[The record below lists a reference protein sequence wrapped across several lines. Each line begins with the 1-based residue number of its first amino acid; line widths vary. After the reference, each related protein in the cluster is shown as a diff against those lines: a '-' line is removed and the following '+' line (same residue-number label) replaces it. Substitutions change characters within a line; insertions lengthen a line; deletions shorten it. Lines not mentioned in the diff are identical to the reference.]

1 MTQVTHV
8 IIDMD
13 ATTGDVVSQLLAQHD
28 VVRSAIDEVAK
39 TTTAESRQQAFD
51 VLRELLSRHE
61 TAEEMVVRPL
71 TRSIEGG
78 EAIAAAR
85 MDEENTSKDV
95 LAELENLDIAS
106 LEFARLFETFAQAVL
121 THALSE
127 ERLEF
132 PLLRQHLDAEKLETA
147 ERQLLLAERMAPTH
161 PHPSARSTAMNYVA
175 GPIAAVTD
183 RARDAISKVI
193 SS

>member
-71 TRSIEGG
+71 TRSIERG

-85 MDEENTSKDV
+85 MDEENNGKDV
-95 LAELENLDIAS
+95 LAELEKLDIAS

-132 PLLRQHLDAEKLETA
+132 PLLRQHLDAEELETA

-175 GPIAAVTD
+175 GPFAAVTD